1 MEKADKGGYAIPAF
15 NYSDIWDFLAIIEA
29 AEEEKSAVI
38 TSPNPQNVK
47 AIEVDYWAAIG
58 KVGMQ
63 LAKVPVIHHLDHST
77 SFELCSECIKK
88 GYPSVMI
95 DGSAL
100 KLEENI
106 ALTRKVVEF
115 AHPQGVCVEG
125 ELGRIKGKG
134 IESEY
139 EGEDFLVNVEEAIQF
154 VKETKVDSLA
164 IGIGTVHGFYKDSP
178 ELNFERLAEVNEA
191 VQIPLVLHGGT
202 GIPDEDIKKAISLGM
217 NKVNIGTIIH
227 STYMKSLKEEL
238 NNRDNDPYIL
248 EVILPVKEKIKK
260 VVKDRIRVCASS
272 YLSCAGASFNEQNRE
287 KLTKFKS
294 VDNLL

>member
-1 MEKADKGGYAIPAF
+1 MNLKELLKKADEGKYAIPAF
-15 NYSDIWDFLAIIEA
+15 NYSDIWDLLAIIEA
-29 AEEEKSAVI
+29 AEEERSPVI
-38 TSPNPQNVK
+38 ISSNPLIAE
-47 AIEVDYWAAIG
+47 AIGIDYLAAIG
-58 KVGMQ
+58 KIGTQ
-63 LAKVPVIHHLDHST
+63 LAKVSLIHHMDHST
-77 SFELCSECIKK
+77 NFELCAECIKK
-88 GYPSVMI
+88 GYSSVMI

-115 AHPQGVCVEG
+115 AHPKGVCVEG
-125 ELGRIKGKG
+125 ELGRIKGKS

-164 IGIGTVHGFYKDSP
+164 IGIGTAHGFYDTNP

-191 VQIPLVLHGGT
+191 IKIPLVLHGGT

-227 STYMKSLKEEL
+227 YTYMNSLREEL
-238 NNRDNDPYIL
+238 SKRDKNPYTL
-248 EVILPVKEKIKK
+248 EVMLPVKEKIKK
-260 VVKDRIRVCASS
+260 VVKEGIRVCGSS
-272 YLSCAGASFNEQNRE
+272 GRM
-287 KLTKFKS
+287 
-294 VDNLL
+294 